1 MNWISLIALFVSI
14 LSFALTAYKYWID
27 FKENKLKIGID
38 LKNLYSS
45 ANRHVFELNFVNE
58 TKNPVSV
65 NKVVLCHI
73 PTSTKIEAH
82 QNKVLLTK
90 SKNNRNESS
99 VLPINLT
106 AYASEK
112 AFLVFGTNEILRT
125 YYFEIYTSKGI
136 TTFKPEMTKLK
147 SKPLT
152 NLEEVSI
159 NK

>member
-1 MNWISLIALFVSI
+1 MNWISLIALCVSI
-14 LSFALTAYKYWID
+14 LSFVLTAYKYWID

-38 LKNLYSS
+38 LIKYYGASD
-45 ANRHVFELNFVNE
+45 RHVYEINFVNE

-73 PTSTKIEAH
+73 PTSTKIESH

-90 SKNNRNESS
+90 SKNIRNESS
-99 VLPINLT
+99 VLPINLS

-112 AFLVFGTNEILRT
+112 AFLVFDTNEILRT
-125 YYFEIYTSKGI
+125 YYFEIYTSKGL
-136 TTFKPEMTKLK
+136 TTFKPEKIKLK
-147 SKPLT
+147 PKPLS
-152 NLEEVSI
+152 NLGGVSI